1 MKIVTFALTNV
12 KESPLAGFLNR
23 IADEVRPTTAH
34 AVGAV
39 SGATG
44 FALWAEIA
52 KHLTI
57 MMGLFV
63 AIMAF
68 FGGMFYAT
76 YWAIKALREWKA
88 LRADRPGRRR

>member
-1 MKIVTFALTNV
+1 MKIITFALTNV
-12 KESPLAGFLNR
+12 KESPINGFLNC

-34 AVGAV
+34 VVGAV

-44 FALWAEIA
+44 FALWTEIA
-52 KHLTI
+52 KNLTI

-76 YWAIKALREWKA
+76 YWAIKALREWKEFKA
-88 LRADRPGRRR
+88 GPRRRH